1 MLENRVNITSLHPCF
16 PVTCNIG
23 EDKKKEYQTAKKTHT
38 FRTPSFGEPKT
49 QTGHAKQA
57 ERAKEFGWNL
67 KPKGN
72 PQMHKQK
79 QIAFWMSIIHLKK

>member
-1 MLENRVNITSLHPCF
+1 VSISLHCTHAFQLPA
-16 PVTCNIG
+16 TLAKIRKKNIKPQ
-23 EDKKKEYQTAKKTHT
+23 KKNISHP
-38 FRTPSFGEPKT
+38 FLWGT

-57 ERAKEFGWNL
+57 ERAREFGWNL

-79 QIAFWMSIIHLKK
+79 QIAF

>member
-23 EDKKKEYQTAKKTHT
+23 EDKKKEYQTAKKKNISHP
-38 FRTPSFGEPKT
+38 FLWGT

-57 ERAKEFGWNL
+57 ERAREFGWNL